1 MFGPQNFKL
10 EHTERGLL
18 SMANAGP
25 NTNGSQFFITFRDLP
40 HLDGKHVVFGKVKE
54 GLDVVRMMEVRS
66 GVPKLKEAFSG
77 RGFRGGGAVWYRGI
91 VGVPVGQSR
100 SGGGSF
106 QC

>member
-1 MFGPQNFKL
+1 MLGRQNFKL

-54 GLDVVRMMEVRS
+54 GLDVVRMMEVSKRGSEIERS
-66 GVPKLKEAFSG
+66 VF
-77 RGFRGGGAVWYRGI
+77 GG
-91 VGVPVGQSR
+91 
-100 SGGGSF
+100 
-106 QC
+106 